1 MEKAQ
6 VIKLRNLYKDTGYIV
21 TCDNMKIFTNKA
33 ESNDSLELNFFLSPY
48 LSLHLF
54 SKCPVIKL

>member
-33 ESNDSLELNFFLSPY
+33 ESNDSLEYVLWDDAN
-48 LSLHLF
+48 
-54 SKCPVIKL
+54 